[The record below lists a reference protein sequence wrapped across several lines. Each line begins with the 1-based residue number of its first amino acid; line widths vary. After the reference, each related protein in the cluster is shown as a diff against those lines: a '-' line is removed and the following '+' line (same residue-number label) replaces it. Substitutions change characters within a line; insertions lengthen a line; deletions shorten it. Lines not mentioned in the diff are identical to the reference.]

1 MSLRRNARGK
11 RPDFY
16 TDPAMDQAMSMILV
30 LAEEFCVMRDRLDT
44 VERVATNAGLAAAIE
59 AYQPPQAILEDR
71 EARRQAFL
79 TRLYYLARKDA
90 AEAAEDD
97 SEARYTAT
105 LDDIAKG

>member
-16 TDPAMDQAMSMILV
+16 ADPAMDQAMSMILV
-30 LAEEFCVMRDRLDT
+30 LAEEFSVMRDRLDT
-44 VERVATNAGLAAAIE
+44 VERVATDAGLTAAIE
-59 AYQPPQAILEDR
+59 AYQPPQAVLEDR

-97 SEARYTAT
+97 SEALYTAT

>member
-1 MSLRRNARGK
+1 MSLRRTARGK

-16 TDPAMDQAMSMILV
+16 ADPAMDQAMSMILV
-30 LAEEFCVMRDRLDT
+30 LAEEFSVMRDRLDT
-44 VERVATNAGLAAAIE
+44 VERVATDAGLGAAIE
-59 AYQPPQAILEDR
+59 AYQPPQAVLEDR

-97 SEARYTAT
+97 SEARYAAT

>member
-16 TDPAMDQAMSMILV
+16 ADPAVDQAMSMILV
-30 LAEEFCVMRDRLDT
+30 LAEEFSAMRDRLDT
-44 VERVATNAGLAAAIE
+44 VERVATEAGLGVAIE
-59 AYQPPQAILEDR
+59 AYQPPQPVLEER

-90 AEAAEDD
+90 AEAAEND

-105 LDDIAKG
+105 LNDIAKA